1 MNAPQN
7 KKTLSRAAK
16 RQIVLMGVVACLLLA
31 VVVLAMKIAETNE
44 RPARQPKTRVETT
57 RLNAPAALSEE
68 TVAAVNDRRFAEL
81 QANTRALELEREKRL
96 KEAQEKAENE
106 ARKAAE
112 RESANAAKDTRGVD
126 SERPPTRLFDPSK
139 MGDDF
144 RPRQGT
150 PRSAAQATA
159 DASNTQ
165 QVPVPPVTTLEFG
178 TSNVA
183 PAGASAEPAE
193 KGGPL
198 LSVTPNAR
206 ANYEAVGRAL
216 RSGSSGTG
224 QSGLSALQRG
234 GAGAEAASPKAET
247 YLPTGTF
254 FRVQTMNGLDA
265 PAGGLAQSNPQ
276 PMLMLVTDYGNM
288 PNSFRADVKH
298 CFVIGSAWGELSAE
312 RAMARTETLSCVR
325 PNGDVIDV
333 PIAGF
338 VVGPDGRNGFRGRVV
353 SKQGQVL
360 ANALWVGMLGSF
372 GDVAKQV
379 NSTPVVI
386 AGTLATQQTPS
397 TSDVLRRSA
406 LGGAGE
412 SAKSLAQYYITLA
425 DKLYPVVEVNAGQ
438 SAEIV
443 LTRGVPIKDSQR
455 VGSSADLV
463 QLSSSIQRLIR

>member
-112 RESANAAKDTRGVD
+112 RESANAAKDTRGAD

-150 PRSAAQATA
+150 PRSAAQAAA
-159 DASNTQ
+159 DASNAQ
-165 QVPVPPVTTLEFG
+165 QVQVPPVTTLEFG
-178 TSNVA
+178 TSTVS
-183 PAGASAEPAE
+183 PAGNSTEPEE

-198 LSVTPNAR
+198 LPVTPSAR

-216 RSGSSGTG
+216 RSGSFGNG
-224 QSGLSALQRG
+224 QSALQRG

-397 TSDVLRRSA
+397 TADVLRRSA

-443 LTRGVPIKDSQR
+443 LSRGVPIKDSQR

>member
-1 MNAPQN
+1 MSTTPRTPPQ
-7 KKTLSRAAK
+7 KKVLSRAGK
-16 RQIVLMGVVACLLLA
+16 RQLVLLAAIGFLLLA
-31 VVVLAMKIAETNE
+31 VVMLAMKVSESNA
-44 RPARQPKTRVETT
+44 PPPRQPKTKVETT
-57 RLNAPAALSEE
+57 RLNAPGALSEE

-81 QANTRALELEREKRL
+81 QANTKALELEREKRL
-96 KEAQEKAENE
+96 REVQEKAEQE
-106 ARKAAE
+106 AKKAAE
-112 RESANAAKDTRGVD
+112 RAGSSGNAGDVANDPGATR
-126 SERPPTRLFDPSK
+126 SPPKLFDASK

-144 RPRQGT
+144 RPRAGSSARSDGT
-150 PRSAAQATA
+150 PVDQAQAV
-159 DASNTQ
+159 S
-165 QVPVPPVTTLEFG
+165 PPPVTTLEFSA
-178 TSNVA
+178 TQPSA
-183 PAGASAEPAE
+183 PSQQEQSAAR
-193 KGGPL
+193 PL
-198 LSVTPNAR
+198 LNVGPDAR

-216 RSGSSGTG
+216 RSGGSVNS
-224 QSGLSALQRG
+224 Q
-234 GAGAEAASPKAET
+234 AGPSLFNRAEPAPQKADT

-254 FRVQTMNGLDA
+254 FRVSTMNGIDA
-265 PAGGLAQSNPQ
+265 PAGGLAQQNPQ
-276 PMLMLVTDYGNM
+276 PVLMVVSDWGNM
-288 PNSFRADVKH
+288 PNAFRADVKH
-298 CFVIGSAWGELSAE
+298 CFVIGSAWGDLSAE
-312 RAMARTETLSCVR
+312 RAMARTESLSCVR

-425 DKLYPVVEVNAGQ
+425 DKLYPVVEVNGGQ
-438 SAEIV
+438 SAEVV
-443 LTRGVPIKDSQR
+443 LTRGVAVKESQR

-463 QLSSSIQRLIR
+463 QLSSSIQRLMR